1 MAFTDRVVEH
11 PGRVKLTPVTGQS
24 NVYDMERA
32 EGDEYTEGTL
42 LNALNL
48 NTQTQLDGS
57 VESLYTTAGM
67 TVGTY
72 QNEVSD
78 ALAHM
83 IDVANTYGVAYNAS
97 SSITLGTSDKK
108 IPLSTFMG
116 NNCELS
122 ANGIK
127 VKNSGI
133 YKIEGA
139 AYFSTGYTVNDL
151 VHLTIYT
158 NTTAGLDFVKR
169 VYSAT
174 PYEVIC
180 TGVSI
185 KPLQAGDIV
194 YLYARNQAGARGT
207 IGTSGSTR
215 LTLNR
220 IY

>member
-1 MAFTDRVVEH
+1 MAFIDRVVEF
-11 PGRVKLTPVTGQS
+11 PGRVKLT
-24 NVYDMERA
+24 NVSGDIYDMERA

-42 LNALNL
+42 LNAANL
-48 NTQTQLDGS
+48 NQQTQLDS
-57 VESLYTTAGM
+57 AVESSFTTAGM
-67 TVGTY
+67 IVGTY

-78 ALAHM
+78 ALNHLL
-83 IDVANTYGVAYNAS
+83 DVQNTYGVAYNAS

-133 YKIEGA
+133 YKIEGE
-139 AYFSTGYTVNDL
+139 AYFSTGYTVNDI

-158 NTTAGLDFVKR
+158 NATAGLDFVKR
-169 VYSAT
+169 AYSAN

-180 TGVSI
+180 TGAFI
-185 KPLQAGDIV
+185 KSLQAGDIV
-194 YLYARNQAGARGT
+194 YLYARNQNDARGA
-207 IGTSGSTR
+207 IGTGGNTR